1 MIRRLLSFR
10 GLVATLT
17 SRELKARYRGSVLGF
32 FWSLVNPIMLLGVY
46 TLVFDFI
53 FQPRMT
59 GASPYSVFLLT
70 GLFPWIWLSTSLVE
84 GTSSLITNA
93 ALIRKAVFPAEV
105 LPVVVVLANLVHFL
119 LALPII
125 VGAVLVAQRMGFQVG
140 GWSMVLFPLAILVLL
155 PFIAGL
161 SLALAALNV
170 HFKDTR
176 DLLQNLLTLLFF
188 LTPILYPIDGLA
200 GIPWLAQVM
209 NLNPGTPF
217 VRIFQEVLFYGRIP
231 GLDLWCQSVGLS
243 LIFWALGTWVFR
255 RLSPTLVEA
264 V

>member
-1 MIRRLLSFR
+1 MIRRLLGFR

-17 SRELKARYRGSVLGF
+17 SRELKARYRGSLLGF
-32 FWSLVNPIMLLGVY
+32 VWSLINPLLLLAVY

-53 FQPRMT
+53 FTPRMA
-59 GASPYSVFLLT
+59 GATPYSVFLLT

-84 GTSSLITNA
+84 ATSSLMANA

-105 LPVVVVLANLVHFL
+105 LPVVVSLANLVHFL

-125 VGAVLVAQRMGFQVG
+125 LAALAVARGMGFAVG
-140 GWSMVLFPLAILVLL
+140 GWSILLMPLAILVLL
-155 PFIAGL
+155 PFVAGL
-161 SLALAALNV
+161 GMALAALNV

-188 LTPILYPIDGLA
+188 LTPILYPMEGLQH
-200 GIPWLAQVM
+200 IPWLARLM
-209 NLNPGTPF
+209 SLNPGTPF
-217 VRIFQEVLFYGRIP
+217 VRLFQELLFYGRVP
-231 GLDLWCQSVGLS
+231 GPDLWLQAVGLA
-243 LIFWALGTWVFR
+243 LIAWTLGSWIFR
-255 RLSPTLVEA
+255 RLAPTLVEA